1 MFLRSAGLPTGA
13 CRRQLHQGDTV
24 DGGSE
29 GRSIWARLGHFFGHN
44 EDESLERAIIDAR
57 AEGEVE
63 AEEES
68 MLLGILRFNDLK
80 VEDTMTPRTDIDC
93 VSQNATIREAVAAVI
108 ASGHS
113 RIPIYKDTRD
123 NIVGIV
129 HAKDLLSCL
138 AEPDQQDRQVSSI
151 MREPFFVPETKNIR
165 TLLQE
170 FRTQKQHIA
179 IALDEYGGTSGLIT
193 IEDVLEEIVGDIQD
207 EHDKPSQEDIRDMGQ
222 GVYEMS
228 GRAFLEDLAE
238 LGMPLQSDEVDTIGG
253 YLSTEA
259 GHVPAAG
266 ETFTVEG
273 WKFTILDADK
283 KHIKKLS
290 ACRAAQE
297 EAS

>member
-93 VSQNATIREAVAAVI
+93 VSQNATIREAVSAVI

-138 AEPDQQDRQVSSI
+138 AEPGQQDRQVSSI

-193 IEDVLEEIVGDIQD
+193 IEDVLEEIVGDIDD
-207 EHDKPSQEDIRDMGQ
+207 EYDTEEKSYTRISKDTWMFDGKTLLSDFARMFDTDED
-222 GVYEMS
+222 
-228 GRAFLEDLAE
+228 E
-238 LGMPLQSDEVDTIGG
+238 LGEHAQEAETIAGFLLDLKGEFLKEKEVVTHGRF
-253 YLSTEA
+253 
-259 GHVPAAG
+259 
-266 ETFTVEG
+266 TFTVI
-273 WKFTILDADK
+273 KVI
-283 KHIKKLS
+283 KHRIAKVKVTVK
-290 ACRAAQE
+290 
-297 EAS
+297 